1 MEETRSSLWKHFAPF
16 QRLSPHFSCFTLEL
30 FLSCSWHFLAD
41 TDTYLAGPLVP
52 CDPETVPLGGREG
65 PAATGGYGKAVVG
78 TCGCSRDG
86 GCSVV
91 G

>member
-41 TDTYLAGPLVP
+41 TDTYLAGPL
-52 CDPETVPLGGREG
+52 
-65 PAATGGYGKAVVG
+65 
-78 TCGCSRDG
+78 
-86 GCSVV
+86 
-91 G
+91 